1 MSLSLSAR
9 WTSSNR
15 IMFGWSPKCCK
26 NMISRKVLWAS
37 VWFRKA
43 SIRTHKKRTQTES
56 WALKSNLTL
65 WDGQSVT
72 NPSPPLPETMS
83 ATTKLSRYNPIAP
96 SVTVTWTKK
105 RPQLSPRNTFLNI
118 LSLSYLYFCWDGG
131 GGGITKYFLDGHDA
145 AGLLVQCLPDDPVRL
160 HSWKQK
166 RQVNK

>member
-131 GGGITKYFLDGHDA
+131 GGGITQLRNILWATIKNNYDNFG
-145 AGLLVQCLPDDPVRL
+145 
-160 HSWKQK
+160 SK
-166 RQVNK
+166 